1 MKKLFSIYFVLIFCI
16 GVLFVPVSL
25 KWGPNLEF
33 HSKKYV
39 PLWQLQ
45 TQHFTIDGYNPIY
58 ELDIMRLI
66 YEIGIVT
73 LLVYILYLILKRE
86 LNN

>member
-1 MKKLFSIYFVLIFCI
+1 M
-16 GVLFVPVSL
+16 FVPVSL
-25 KWGPNLEF
+25 KWGPNFEF

-45 TQHFTIDGYNPIY
+45 TDFTIDGYYPIH
-58 ELDIMRLI
+58 EIDIMRII

-73 LLVYILYLILKRE
+73 LLIYTLYLILK
-86 LNN
+86 NKK